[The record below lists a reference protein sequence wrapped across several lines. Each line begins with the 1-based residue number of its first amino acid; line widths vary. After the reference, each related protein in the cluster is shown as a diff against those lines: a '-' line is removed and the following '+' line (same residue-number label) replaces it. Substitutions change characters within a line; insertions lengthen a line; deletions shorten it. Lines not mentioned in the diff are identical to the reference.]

1 MRRND
6 AEQCFDYN
14 CAIPRINTTNLLL
27 LWITTST
34 ASMFNGWRKKC
45 SVSCW
50 DDKPVWGF
58 DTMSWS
64 FSKDASQKK
73 LTADVLGKNFR
84 LFFLLFS
91 QAKVFREV
99 YMAYWVF
106 NISATHYLQL
116 SSFDLET
123 IPTKTWLIPH
133 EAGFCLEFTRSLW
146 VLNLLTKCGKFPC
159 PAIVTLRR
167 WDAPLS

>member
-1 MRRND
+1 MFWLQVRHSQD
-6 AEQCFDYN
+6 KIKQICSFFGSQLPLLQCF
-14 CAIPRINTTNLLL
+14 
-27 LWITTST
+27 
-34 ASMFNGWRKKC
+34 NGSRRKC

-64 FSKDASQKK
+64 FSKDAPQKR

-133 EAGFCLEFTRSLW
+133 EAWLLLRIYQELVGVEFAYKMW
-146 VLNLLTKCGKFPC
+146 Q
-159 PAIVTLRR
+159 I
-167 WDAPLS
+167 PLSGDSDSSEVRCAAFLATM